1 MRENFY
7 KTQHQWYFTPAKSDK
22 MYPEI
27 LGACWKC
34 WMEEADFFHI
44 WWDCKRVRRY
54 WRKIHSELQR
64 TIGVNISFKLSLFLL
79 SDLKAI
85 GLGKVNVLGNNV
97 LCFHFTVLARL
108 I

>member
-34 WMEEADFFHI
+34 WMEEADFFSYL
-44 WWDCKRVRRY
+44 VGLQE
-54 WRKIHSELQR
+54 SE
-64 TIGVNISFKLSLFLL
+64 
-79 SDLKAI
+79 
-85 GLGKVNVLGNNV
+85 KVLEKDP
-97 LCFHFTVLARL
+97 F
-108 I
+108 